1 MVTSSPVPGS
11 SSFHDK
17 QVGGMFVAASATKVV
32 TSSPVARC
40 HSTISYATCDDLTIF
55 FKQIFLLFIYIS
67 LYKIISIML
76 PMHCLINSPSVW
88 LDFLAIFNMLLTTSF
103 YKLNNLLNN

>member
-1 MVTSSPVPGS
+1 M
-11 SSFHDK
+11 
-17 QVGGMFVAASATKVV
+17 GGMFVAASATKVV

-40 HSTISYATCDDLTIF
+40 RSTISYATSDDLTIF
-55 FKQIFLLFIYIS
+55 FKQIVLYIYIS
-67 LYKIISIML
+67 LYKIIPIML
-76 PMHCLINSPSVW
+76 PIHCLINSSSEW